1 MATSIFQLPGFC
13 NSAVLKLLL
22 LLLLLQTCLNVSLL
36 IESLLLDSWET
47 FFGVIANCLSN
58 IRSKHNIW
66 LIETLFQG
74 WLVISVVAHVLK
86 DIFLLLQWFHFY
98 LNYVSLRRI
107 KHTMYMFF
115 PI

>member
-13 NSAVLKLLL
+13 NSAVLKL

-58 IRSKHNIW
+58 IRSKTQHMVNRDFVPR
-66 LIETLFQG
+66 LA
-74 WLVISVVAHVLK
+74 S
-86 DIFLLLQWFHFY
+86 Y
-98 LNYVSLRRI
+98 
-107 KHTMYMFF
+107 
-115 PI
+115 

>member
-22 LLLLLQTCLNVSLL
+22 LLLQTCLNVSLL
-36 IESLLLDSWET
+36 IESPLLDSWET
-47 FFGVIANCLSN
+47 FFVRLQIAFQTYGVKYN
-58 IRSKHNIW
+58 IR

-98 LNYVSLRRI
+98 LNCVSLHRI

>member
-13 NSAVLKLLL
+13 NSAVLKL

-47 FFGVIANCLSN
+47 FFLVRLQIAFQTYGV
-58 IRSKHNIW
+58 KHNIW

-74 WLVISVVAHVLK
+74 WLVISIVAHVLK

>member
-47 FFGVIANCLSN
+47 FFGAIANCLSN
-58 IRSKHNIW
+58 IRSKTQHMVNRDFVPR
-66 LIETLFQG
+66 LA
-74 WLVISVVAHVLK
+74 S
-86 DIFLLLQWFHFY
+86 Y
-98 LNYVSLRRI
+98 
-107 KHTMYMFF
+107 
-115 PI
+115 

>member
-1 MATSIFQLPGFC
+1 MSECIPTHRVAFVRLMGNFFLVRLQIAFQ
-13 NSAVLKLLL
+13 
-22 LLLLLQTCLNVSLL
+22 TY
-36 IESLLLDSWET
+36 
-47 FFGVIANCLSN
+47 GV
-58 IRSKHNIW
+58 KHNIW